1 MCVSTEANEIRKRVV
16 TASGKRSRAA
26 ELGVGAESSGGPL
39 SLVAAA
45 TSTACAPGREL
56 RCPRFS
62 SFEHATLSV
71 YRVTETWGVV
81 ITR

>member
-1 MCVSTEANEIRKRVV
+1 MCVSTGANEIRKRVI

-62 SFEHATLSV
+62 SFEVSV
-71 YRVTETWGVV
+71 S
-81 ITR
+81 

>member
-1 MCVSTEANEIRKRVV
+1 MRRQGSKSFVREHRGKEITKRVI

-62 SFEHATLSV
+62 SFEVSV
-71 YRVTETWGVV
+71 S
-81 ITR
+81 

>member
-1 MCVSTEANEIRKRVV
+1 MRVSAEANEIMERVER
-16 TASGKRSRAA
+16 ARSKPSRAG

-62 SFEHATLSV
+62 RLRGLRFISKK
-71 YRVTETWGVV
+71 
-81 ITR
+81 

>member
-1 MCVSTEANEIRKRVV
+1 MRRQGSKSFVREHRGKEIPKRVI

-56 RCPRFS
+56 RCPRFL
-62 SFEHATLSV
+62 SFEVSV
-71 YRVTETWGVV
+71 S
-81 ITR
+81 